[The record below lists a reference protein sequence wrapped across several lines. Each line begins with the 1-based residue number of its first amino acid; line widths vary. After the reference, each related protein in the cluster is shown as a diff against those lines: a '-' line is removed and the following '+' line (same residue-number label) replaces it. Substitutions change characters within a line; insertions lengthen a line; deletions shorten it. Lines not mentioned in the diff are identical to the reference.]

1 MHLHHEVL
9 TRYRTIAVVGLS
21 PKPERPSHQVA
32 HYMQRNGYRIVPV
45 NPVAAGKK
53 ILGETCYGSLAE
65 AAAALAQS
73 GLDIELVDC
82 FRKSEEIGAIADEAI
97 AIAANCLWL
106 QLGVTN
112 PEAEARA
119 EKAGLI
125 VVANR
130 CIKIDHMQ
138 LTEPS

>member
-1 MHLHHEVL
+1 MNLHHEVL
-9 TRYRTIAVVGLS
+9 SRYRTIAVVGLS
-21 PKPERPSHQVA
+21 PKTDRPSHQVA
-32 HYMQRNGYRIVPV
+32 QYMQRHGYRIVPV
-45 NPVAAGKK
+45 NPSAAGET

-65 AAAALAQS
+65 AAAAMAR
-73 GLDIELVDC
+73 LDIDIEIVDC
-82 FRKSEEIGAIADEAI
+82 FRKSEEIGTLADEAI

-125 VVANR
+125 VVSNR

-138 LTEPS
+138 LTVPD